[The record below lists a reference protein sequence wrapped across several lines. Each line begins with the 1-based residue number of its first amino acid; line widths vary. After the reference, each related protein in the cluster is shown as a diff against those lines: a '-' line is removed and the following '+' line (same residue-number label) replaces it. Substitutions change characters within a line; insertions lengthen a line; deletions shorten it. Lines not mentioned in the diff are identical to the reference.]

1 MRSKGCVYVCV
12 YVCVYRWKS
21 TKLGGC
27 ATRASCHVDGPA
39 VLKSLVSKFFFFFGL
54 DSKGSS
60 VSIHSGL

>member
-1 MRSKGCVYVCV
+1 MSMCVYMCV
-12 YVCVYRWKS
+12 PMEEHEAWRMRHSC
-21 TKLGGC
+21 KLPRG
-27 ATRASCHVDGPA
+27 RPA